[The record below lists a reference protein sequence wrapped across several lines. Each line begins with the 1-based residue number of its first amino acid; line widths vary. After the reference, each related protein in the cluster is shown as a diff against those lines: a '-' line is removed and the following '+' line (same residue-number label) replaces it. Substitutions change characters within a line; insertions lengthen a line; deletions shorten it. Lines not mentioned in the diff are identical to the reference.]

1 MSTLCLPH
9 DRQAPKSRTA
19 RRAWLHD
26 QRYKHSGHGGPAPAE
41 SIRPSA
47 GGRFR
52 GTRAKKPGDLNA
64 SRTRTSERRRTVPD
78 HAGRGERRGCHS
90 GTDHVREVVARDH
103 EEHGDI
109 RRRLEDP
116 VHLSGAATAVAT
128 AQSQVACCT
137 PKHGRLHAEIW
148 PVARRIAASPHCR
161 TRRRASLPLGLTHR
175 VKRDRSPRRQ
185 GRRRVVPA
193 QWALWLP
200 PLR

>member
-1 MSTLCLPH
+1 M
-9 DRQAPKSRTA
+9 
-19 RRAWLHD
+19 
-26 QRYKHSGHGGPAPAE
+26 
-41 SIRPSA
+41 
-47 GGRFR
+47 
-52 GTRAKKPGDLNA
+52 
-64 SRTRTSERRRTVPD
+64 
-78 HAGRGERRGCHS
+78 
-90 GTDHVREVVARDH
+90 REVVARDH

-148 PVARRIAASPHCR
+148 PVARRIAASSPIAASPHCR

-193 QWALWLP
+193 RPCGYPRCGSGHKTLISRAARCMLHVARCMLRVACWCCMSRAGVALIARICKPCWSGRARVWAELP
-200 PLR
+200 DRPWRGKVRDSQPALTENRRRVAIYI